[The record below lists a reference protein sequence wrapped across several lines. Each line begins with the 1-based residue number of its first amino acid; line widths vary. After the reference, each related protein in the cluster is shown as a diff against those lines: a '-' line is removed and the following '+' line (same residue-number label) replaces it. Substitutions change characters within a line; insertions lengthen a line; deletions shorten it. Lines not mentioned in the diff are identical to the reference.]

1 MDHPKGYGPNVI
13 KSVAPWIFNVYS
25 QNQKVLDARTPVGA
39 AQPVGGDNGHEGRHH
54 VQRPM
59 RHVDDPQGSENEG
72 EPCCHDEQVGR
83 VGQPTH
89 REQQE
94 LARIHE

>member
-1 MDHPKGYGPNVI
+1 MLLTVDALQDDDLDHRPHQRGHQHRQQQCRQEAD
-13 KSVAPWIFNVYS
+13 S
-25 QNQKVLDARTPVGA
+25 A

-59 RHVDDPQGSENEG
+59 RHVDDPQRSENEG

-94 LARIHE
+94 LARIHV